1 MTEEGADADACAT
14 LAEIGVT
21 ITRQSMCSIGG
32 QATKA
37 GRGRL

>member
-1 MTEEGADADACAT
+1 MLTPVP